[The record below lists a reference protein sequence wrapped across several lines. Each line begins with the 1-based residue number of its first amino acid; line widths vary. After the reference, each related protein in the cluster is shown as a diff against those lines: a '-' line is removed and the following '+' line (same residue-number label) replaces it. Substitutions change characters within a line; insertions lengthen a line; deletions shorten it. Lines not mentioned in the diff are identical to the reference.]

1 MESSSSENVIKET
14 YEDNYSPSEIG
25 EELYNE
31 LFGDIFHLENIEED
45 SHGWKRVR
53 QAIEPKIERQRAF
66 SDYDKEVD
74 MTEFIFRSIDL
85 DLSSFNQENNDD
97 SKEENII
104 CEIDIS
110 GNNSQ

>member
-1 MESSSSENVIKET
+1 MESSSSENNVCSS
-14 YEDNYSPSEIG
+14 YEDNYTPSEIG

-31 LFGDIFHLENIEED
+31 LFGDIFHLENIDKD

-53 QAIEPKIERQRAF
+53 EAIEPKIERQRAF

-85 DLSSFNQENNDD
+85 DLSSLNQENNDD

-104 CEIDIS
+104 SEIDIS